1 MIRQQ
6 LLATMLSKLI
16 MSREDHS
23 SSSKITLDT
32 TKTCLISMKN
42 RLMKVI
48 VLLCSSNKV
57 GKDDLIN
64 EYRITYWGWR

>member
-1 MIRQQ
+1 MIRQL
-6 LLATMLSKLI
+6 LLATMLSKSI

-23 SSSKITLDT
+23 SSKIPQDT